1 MDNVAQNPTKIAIW
15 AKSKEGMKKW
25 FNKNGWEMD
34 KLHKFTFEGKN
45 QLFLHLALS
54 KAYTLLN
61 ILTLVML
68 SCIHFVEI

>member
-1 MDNVAQNPTKIAIW
+1 
-15 AKSKEGMKKW
+15 
-25 FNKNGWEMD
+25 MD